1 MPFYENLKLYCV
13 HFKLRI
19 RNGIM
24 LAIQKWLEGRVKMGV
39 KERIATSTEVEIEEL
54 ARKTVPE
61 TFLCL
66 ELDFV
71 ELKI

>member
-24 LAIQKWLEGRVKMGV
+24 LAIQKGIVMGKSEDGSGR
-39 KERIATSTEVEIEEL
+39 KE
-54 ARKTVPE
+54 
-61 TFLCL
+61 
-66 ELDFV
+66 
-71 ELKI
+71 